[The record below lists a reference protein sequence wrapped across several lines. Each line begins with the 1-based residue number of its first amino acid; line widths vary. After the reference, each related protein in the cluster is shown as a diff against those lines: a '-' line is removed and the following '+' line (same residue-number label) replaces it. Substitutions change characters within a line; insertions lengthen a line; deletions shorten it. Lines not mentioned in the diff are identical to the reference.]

1 MQGNQAVIDAMN
13 DGLTIELT
21 AINMYF
27 IQSKMCRD
35 WGFEKLAAH
44 YHAESIEEM
53 QHAELL
59 IDRILFLEGV
69 PEIARYDVI
78 HVGKSIQEQL
88 ENSHKLELGAVT
100 AYNAAI
106 KLAIDSQD
114 SGSREIMDRILKE
127 TEDSVDWVESQLHLV
142 ETIGIELYSAQQVG
156 TPAAP

>member
-53 QHAELL
+53 KHAELL

-69 PEIARYDVI
+69 PEIARYGVI
-78 HVGKSIQEQL
+78 HVGKSIPEQL
-88 ENSHKLELGAVT
+88 ENSHKLELSAVT

-114 SGSREIMDRILKE
+114 AGSREVMDRILAE
-127 TEDSVDWVESQLHLV
+127 TEDSVDWVESQLNLV

-156 TPAAP
+156 TPAAG